1 MTKKRARD
9 DLEERVAGRS
19 AELAGAQERLQGV
32 LDAATYHSRRTDP
45 PHWYQI
51 AGVKLGDGL
60 ALSYSVITERKKGED
75 KLQTLAHR
83 LGLATRV
90 LQAGVWDCDVRT
102 GTILWDAKMY
112 EIYGLPQ
119 SLPTSYQIWANAV
132 VPEDLAEAET
142 VMENIISS
150 KVPGSGEFRITL
162 PNGSVRYI
170 QSAAGVVTDET

>member
-1 MTKKRARD
+1 
-9 DLEERVAGRS
+9 
-19 AELAGAQERLQGV
+19 
-32 LDAATYHSRRTDP
+32 
-45 PHWYQI
+45 
-51 AGVKLGDGL
+51 
-60 ALSYSVITERKKGED
+60 
-75 KLQTLAHR
+75 
-83 LGLATRV
+83 
-90 LQAGVWDCDVRT
+90 
-102 GTILWDAKMY
+102 MY

-132 VPEDLAEAET
+132 VPEDLAEDET